1 MALIG
6 PWHRLPEAGAAAP
19 GFLFSSICCVIVML
33 SIFELIFDAERV
45 HLLPA
50 NGNISFIVTLFPV
63 FKLMP
68 LRELKGNPV
77 HLVSGIEQ
85 TERPQHC
92 ELTHSSLHK
101 SMLS

>member
-1 MALIG
+1 MGREGSFDRPIARFARSRCG
-6 PWHRLPEAGAAAP
+6 SPKAFV
-19 GFLFSSICCVIVML
+19 FLYLMCYCNL

-50 NGNISFIVTLFPV
+50 NGNISFIVMLFPV
-63 FKLMP
+63 FKLML

-92 ELTHSSLHK
+92 
-101 SMLS
+101 